1 MSSNGSVRPMNLRG
15 LACALIVVAVALGC
29 AATRPHSG
37 AHAVPSAV
45 ARAVPPPGA
54 DPDSLPGPAM
64 YSTLCAHCHGPDAT
78 GYAADHAPSLVNPTF
93 LESASDLYLH
103 RSIEGGRPGT
113 SMAAYAR
120 SEGGPLGGAAIDRL
134 VAWIRSHGPSAGAL
148 APAVAHGDSARGLTI
163 YAARCQ
169 RCHGDLKTRG
179 ADVWLANPAFLEVA
193 SDAFLQHAILAGRP
207 GTDMVPFRG
216 TLDSLEVADVV
227 ASIRS
232 MQRPIDDSKLPPPT
246 GKEPLFAYP
255 QGRPPELPLRD
266 NRYVGVDQVRRALE
280 EHRKLVIID
289 ARPESDWRL
298 VHITGAVSIPYYR
311 VERLAE
317 IPKDAWAVAYCACP
331 HHLSGAVV
339 DSMRTRGYTHAY
351 VLDEGILEWERRGYP
366 IVAAP
371 GTTLPPAEMKSPGA
385 PGR

>member
-1 MSSNGSVRPMNLRG
+1 MKTRRSGRSRNLRG
-15 LACALIVVAVALGC
+15 VAVALIVLALALGC
-29 AATRPHSG
+29 AATRPHPG
-37 AHAVPSAV
+37 ARGPASAS
-45 ARAVPPPGA
+45 A
-54 DPDSLPGPAM
+54 DPDSLPGAAM
-64 YSTLCAHCHGPDAT
+64 YATLCAHCHGAAAT

-93 LESASDLYLH
+93 LESATDSYLH

-134 VAWIRSHGPSAGAL
+134 VAWIRSHGPSAHDL
-148 APAVAHGDSARGLTI
+148 PPVAAGDSTRGRPR

-169 RCHGDLKTRG
+169 SCHGDLKTRG

-207 GTDMVPFRG
+207 GTAMASFRG

-227 ASIRS
+227 AYVRS
-232 MQRPIDDSKLPPPT
+232 LQRPLDESKLPPPT
-246 GKEPLFAYP
+246 GEEPLFAYP
-255 QGRPPELPLRD
+255 KGRAPEFTLRE
-266 NRYVGVDQVRRALE
+266 NRYVGVEQVRRAME
-280 EHRKLVIID
+280 DHRRFVIID
-289 ARPESDWRL
+289 ARPESDWRTT
-298 VHITGAVSIPYYR
+298 HITGAVSIPYYR
-311 VERLAE
+311 VDRLAE

-339 DSMRTRGYTHAY
+339 DSMRARGFPHAY

-371 GTTLPPAEMKSPGA
+371 GATLPPAEMKSPAA
-385 PGR
+385 PSR